1 MTQPLVPPV
10 LQGQFP
16 LTAPDIYTP
25 FASGTFASDM
35 DVLATETTSEMQNI
49 QQDLGHRLIELP
61 GSNLDFGDNNT
72 RGIGIMQYLSA
83 DGARLEGLPRKID
96 EEFGQDPRVVDSST
110 ELLDN
115 GDGTFTINTLITTQ
129 AGVFGLG
136 YVWSQQGLVPLFV
149 NPAST

>member
-25 FASGTFASDM
+25 FAAGTFASDM
-35 DVLATETTSEMQNI
+35 DVLATETTSEMQNL

-61 GSNLDFGDNNT
+61 GSNLDFGSDNT

-83 DGARLEGLPRKID
+83 DGSLLEGLPHRID
-96 EEFGQDPRVVDSST
+96 EEFAQDARVLDSST
-110 ELLDN
+110 QILDN
-115 GDGTFTINTLITTQ
+115 GDGTFTIDSTVTTP
-129 AGVFGLG
+129 AGVFGFG
-136 YVWSQQGLVPLFV
+136 YTWSQQGIVPLFV
-149 NPAST
+149 NAAST